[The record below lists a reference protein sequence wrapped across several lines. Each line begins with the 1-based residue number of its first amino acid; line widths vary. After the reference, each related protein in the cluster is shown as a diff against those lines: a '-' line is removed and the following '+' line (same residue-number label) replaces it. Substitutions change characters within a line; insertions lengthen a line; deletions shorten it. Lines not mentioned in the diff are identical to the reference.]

1 MVAIFANVCLC
12 RRSLWSNLAGT
23 DLEKLYRVEPLS
35 YAITAYVVASYGPR
49 FFSTVLKIFGV
60 LARIFCQMVYR
71 PPPPAN
77 NFPCAYG
84 RRRSRKK
91 WKRSDS
97 SDSDS
102 VALTTPIFYFYYVI
116 SALTASLTTPTPSLV
131 TFPLVVPRA
140 TVGNYVCV
148 CGQVMVIPSTTIQM
162 KPLSQK
168 FCFLG
173 L

>member
-1 MVAIFANVCLC
+1 MFVYVDEVYCQTWQVLTLKNCFESSHCHM
-12 RRSLWSNLAGT
+12 
-23 DLEKLYRVEPLS
+23 PLRPMLLHRMAHVS
-35 YAITAYVVASYGPR
+35 FRLFWKYLGYLQEFFGKWFTA
-49 FFSTVLKIFGV
+49 
-60 LARIFCQMVYR
+60 
-71 PPPPAN
+71 PPPLPPAN

-148 CGQVMVIPSTTIQM
+148 CGQVKVIPSTRF
-162 KPLSQK
+162 KWNLFRRNSAS
-168 FCFLG
+168 
-173 L
+173 